1 MARREHMPSA
11 CRTLIRRSRQGAP
24 LEALVEQAHALEP
37 YYCALA
43 LLELSGRD
51 DVAQSRAQDFVREAL
66 ACAERVEQ
74 EWRHAEL
81 VGELAKQLADWRKA
95 GDRPPVLR
103 ALVGHLRTL
112 HGETLVTVLKAVA
125 PRLPTQLQHD
135 LLELALAN
143 AEQEVAS
150 AKPVLRAWA
159 GDLQPAPIMAHLS
172 RLPRSQ
178 AVRLLG
184 YLHLQLRRNER
195 AVSPSALEQALALE
209 PKASGLRYLASV
221 AAKDELGPL
230 ADAARER
237 SADEAARLLG
247 TLAGA
252 MHRLGDRATAKA
264 WLAEGGKLAA
274 TIDDTA
280 TRQRVL
286 ETLARG
292 QGRLGGKIAKAAPA
306 KAVKLPTPTG
316 EHVLGLWNGYRG
328 GLKPPHL
335 RALARAGALCAGF
348 GLDLALVDFGK
359 TELPRLAQRVA
370 RESRAD
376 GGEWFAALVGAGRVK
391 LFNGVPGKWAGTL
404 VATTPQPGKP
414 EPPVPFE
421 GRLCLLMG
429 VGPQGLPGKL
439 LKAAKFHLELTGH
452 GVELE
457 TATAMGVIAERL
469 ATL

>member
-1 MARREHMPSA
+1 MPTA
-11 CRTLIRRSRQGAP
+11 DV
-24 LEALVEQAHALEP
+24 EAIKKE
-37 YYCALA
+37 LA
-43 LLELSGRD
+43 D
-51 DVAQSRAQDFVREAL
+51 INAFVRE
-66 ACAERVEQ
+66 RFDPVT
-74 EWRHAEL
+74 RD
-81 VGELAKQLADWRKA
+81 VGLLKE
-95 GDRPPVLR
+95 
-103 ALVGHLRTL
+103 
-112 HGETLVTVLKAVA
+112 ET
-125 PRLPTQLQHD
+125 
-135 LLELALAN
+135 E
-143 AEQEVAS
+143 
-150 AKPVLRAWA
+150 
-159 GDLQPAPIMAHLS
+159 
-172 RLPRSQ
+172 
-178 AVRLLG
+178 
-184 YLHLQLRRNER
+184 
-195 AVSPSALEQALALE
+195 
-209 PKASGLRYLASV
+209 
-221 AAKDELGPL
+221 
-230 ADAARER
+230 
-237 SADEAARLLG
+237 
-247 TLAGA
+247 
-252 MHRLGDRATAKA
+252 
-264 WLAEGGKLAA
+264 
-274 TIDDTA
+274 
-280 TRQRVL
+280 
-286 ETLARG
+286 
-292 QGRLGGKIAKAAPA
+292 RLGGKVAKAKPA
-306 KAVKLPTPTG
+306 AAVELPTSTG

-348 GLDLALVDFGK
+348 GLDLALVDFPR

>member
-1 MARREHMPSA
+1 MPSA

-43 LLELSGRD
+43 LVELSGRD
-51 DVAQSRAQDFVREAL
+51 DVAQARAQDFAREAL

-81 VGELAKQLADWRKA
+81 VGELAKQLADWRSA

-112 HGETLVTVLKAVA
+112 HGETLVTVLKAAA
-125 PRLPTQLQHD
+125 PRLPPQFQHD

-159 GDLQPAPIMAHLS
+159 GDLQPAPVMAHLS
-172 RLPRSQ
+172 RLPRNQ

-184 YLHLQLRRNER
+184 YLHLQLRRSER
-195 AVSPSALEQALALE
+195 AISPTALEQALALE
-209 PKASGLRYLASV
+209 PNASGLRYLVSV
-221 AAKDELGPL
+221 TAKDELESL
-230 ADAARER
+230 VAAARQR
-237 SADEAARLLG
+237 PSDEAARLLG

-252 MHRLGDRATAKA
+252 AHRLGDRDTAKA
-264 WLAEGGKLAA
+264 WLAEGGELAA
-274 TIDDTA
+274 SIDDAT

-292 QGRLGGKIAKAAPA
+292 KERLGGKVAKARPA
-306 KAVKLPTPTG
+306 AAVKLPTLKG

-348 GLDLALVDFGK
+348 GLDLALVDFPQ

-376 GGEWFAALVGAGRVK
+376 GGEWFAALVGADRVK
-391 LFNGVPGKWAGTL
+391 LFDGVPGKWAGTL

-421 GRLCLLMG
+421 GRLCLMLG

-439 LKAAKFHLELTGH
+439 LKAAKFHLELTGY

-469 ATL
+469 AQY